1 MFLFVNKIMEERGS
15 MMLFHSVIIGVI
27 AYGVMILLKQP
38 VKIAENRSILLAAI
52 ILIYMIVFGH
62 GLPTRVNPDIF

>member
-1 MFLFVNKIMEERGS
+1 MQERGS
-15 MMLFHSVIIGVI
+15 MMLLHSIIIGVI

-52 ILIYMIVFGH
+52 ILIYMIVVGH

>member
-1 MFLFVNKIMEERGS
+1 MQERGS
-15 MMLFHSVIIGVI
+15 MMLLHSIIIGVI

-62 GLPTRVNPDIF
+62 GLPTSVNPDIF